1 MTETDRKVRMP
12 IMRLSAVFV
21 LALMV
26 FALSVAAEAQ
36 PARKVYRIGYLSGAS
51 LAANKPFLEQLQ
63 HGLQELGY
71 AEGQNVVI
79 EYRWAEGKQERLP
92 ELAADLV
99 RLNVDLI
106 VTQASTAAQAARQ
119 ATRTIPIV
127 MIAVGDPIRL
137 GLAASLHRPAAT

>member
-1 MTETDRKVRMP
+1 MGSR
-12 IMRLSAVFV
+12 
-21 LALMV
+21 
-26 FALSVAAEAQ
+26 
-36 PARKVYRIGYLSGAS
+36 
-51 LAANKPFLEQLQ
+51 
-63 HGLQELGY
+63 
-71 AEGQNVVI
+71 NVC
-79 EYRWAEGKQERLP
+79 R
-92 ELAADLV
+92 LAADLV